1 VRRRPA
7 MARRRAAGGARPARP
22 AAGEADSAAHVASR
36 TVAQNV
42 RRFVVADA
50 SQYRGRSCCFPRAS
64 ALSSTHRASASSASR
79 FAVVIGLFGDVQR
92 FCRRSVVVSG
102 MPRLRA
108 CLVRRWGLCAR
119 RRRGAASRP
128 PRPPTA
134 ALLVRPRGATAGRWR
149 DGCWGI
155 TRGRRVRWFGAGGR
169 GRAGR
174 WR

>member
-79 FAVVIGLFGDVQR
+79 FAVVIGLFGDVQC

-108 CLVRRWGLCAR
+108 CLVRRWGTLREASPWSGFASPSSPDG
-119 RRRGAASRP
+119 GAVGP
-128 PRPPTA
+128 A
-134 ALLVRPRGATAGRWR
+134 AWSNGGAVA
-149 DGCWGI
+149 
-155 TRGRRVRWFGAGGR
+155 
-169 GRAGR
+169 
-174 WR
+174 